1 MDDKEKSFV
10 DELIG
15 ASLRNYAGAE
25 PRPGLEGRVLA
36 GVRARQQA
44 ARRRTAWAW
53 SMGLAGVAVV
63 VTGLVIYRPRQQPA
77 RATRPA
83 ETFPRPWSPRPLRP
97 CSRFDLTSESVPLH
111 RDGLTHA
118 RSSSLP
124 PIRSVSRKGCS

>member
-63 VTGLVIYRPRQQPA
+63 VTGLVIYRPRQQP
-77 RATRPA
+77 
-83 ETFPRPWSPRPLRP
+83 
-97 CSRFDLTSESVPLH
+97 
-111 RDGLTHA
+111 
-118 RSSSLP
+118 
-124 PIRSVSRKGCS
+124 